1 MGCNTATRA
10 RPRTW
15 IDWNR
20 VAQCRKLKRFHF
32 GVSARILVLPMPVG
46 GCTLLVVRNLVDPV
60 RRSPLLQQFNQV
72 LGING
77 GVVVPLPQG
86 NSWPYGRTRALCL
99 AEQLTPLR
107 RTSRHRCR
115 ADSRVVEIDPTL

>member
-1 MGCNTATRA
+1 MATRA
-10 RPRTW
+10 RSSTW
-15 IDWNR
+15 INWNR
-20 VAQCRKLKRFHF
+20 MAQCRELKRLNLDVSN
-32 GVSARILVLPMPVG
+32 GVLVLPMPVG
-46 GCTLLVVRNLVDPV
+46 GCTLLVIRNLIDPV
-60 RRSPLLQQFNQV
+60 RRGPLLQQFNQV
-72 LGING
+72 LRING
-77 GVVVPLPQG
+77 AVVVPLPQG